1 MLSKFVFFTL
11 VVVLFSSL
19 YIVFNPSYQK
29 SIQAKY
35 YFEVGEYKE
44 ALTLANEAFSLDLYN
59 RMASTIKAQSII
71 ALKYKAYNND
81 AKKYM
86 ATINE
91 MAKEDVISDA
101 DRAKIRL
108 ICQVM
113 ISSYKKLA
121 PSIITDD
128 SLVNESAKYYNNFE
142 KLLDK
147 VNR

>member
-121 PSIITDD
+121 PSIITDE